1 MLQILPA
8 PSTTAPNQSFNL
20 DGTID
25 VESIAALETLYVLPE
40 HCTVE
45 LDFSLVLRVNSMGLA
60 QLLKLFEHWQ
70 KRETTI
76 YVSNT
81 NRMIGVLFKMTGLT
95 RFLAAEKTK
104 APVATSTE
112 PAYQMDQAAYSG
124 TAKSDGKLK
133 MWVNAQSSHQMNG
146 WYFFNTYLQRH
157 LNREIQL
164 ELVHGA
170 INEQDKHIHEMDI
183 VFTKP
188 FEATRLLL
196 EHRFRPLLRPIDQ
209 TDEVT
214 LLVRAD
220 DSRQSIADF
229 QGSKVVTAAPDNFVY
244 LLGRFL
250 LEEEK
255 ESSSAAN
262 LDYLFSGHDIKALQM
277 LLKSSADILCML
289 SETYES
295 LSGLTKKM
303 LRKVE
308 QSETAFAFHLF
319 CVAPHCAELGN
330 AITEVLLNMSQD
342 SQGRQVLADL
352 NISGWS
358 KPKQDEIN
366 MLVMLFN
373 RYTASGEMPVNDK
386 LIAA

>member
-1 MLQILPA
+1 MLQILPS
-8 PSTTAPNQSFNL
+8 PSAIILNQVFNL

-25 VESIAALETLYVLPE
+25 IDSIITLETLYVLPE
-40 HCTVE
+40 KCVVE
-45 LDFSLVLRVNSMGLA
+45 LDFSLVQRVNSMGLA

-70 KRETTI
+70 KRNI
-76 YVSNT
+76 QIHISNT

-95 RFLAAEKTK
+95 RFLAVETA
-104 APVATSTE
+104 ATPTTATPS
-112 PAYQMDQAAYSG
+112 YQMDKAQHSKNG
-124 TAKSDGKLK
+124 VKNNGKLRL
-133 MWVNAQSSHQMNG
+133 WVNAQSSHQMNG
-146 WYFFNTYLQRH
+146 WYFFNTYLQRQ

-170 INEQDKHIHEMDI
+170 MSKQDKRIHEMDI

-214 LLVRAD
+214 LLVRAN
-220 DSRQSIADF
+220 DSRQHLAEF
-229 QGSKVVTAAPDNFVY
+229 KGSKVVTAAPDNFVY

-262 LDYLFSGHDIKALQM
+262 MDYLFSGHDIKALQM

-289 SETYES
+289 SETYEN

-303 LRKVE
+303 LRQID

-319 CVAPHCAELGN
+319 CVSPQCAEIGET
-330 AITEVLLNMSQD
+330 ISEVLLNMNQD

-373 RYTASGEMPVNDK
+373 RYTAPSEMPLK
-386 LIAA
+386 IAV

>member
-8 PSTTAPNQSFNL
+8 PSTTVLQQSFNL

-25 VESIAALETLYVLPE
+25 IESISALETLYVLPE
-40 HCTVE
+40 KCVAE
-45 LDFSLVLRVNSMGLA
+45 LDFSLVQRVNSMGLA

-70 KRETTI
+70 KRDI
-76 YVSNT
+76 QIHVSNT

-95 RFLAAEKTK
+95 RFLAADA
-104 APVATSTE
+104 APARVATA
-112 PAYQMDQAAYSG
+112 PAYQMDQGAYTG

-214 LLVRAD
+214 LLVRAND
-220 DSRQSIADF
+220 TRQSLAEF
-229 QGSKVVTAAPDNFVY
+229 QGSKVVTASSDNFVY

-255 ESSSAAN
+255 ENSSAAN

-277 LLKSSADILCML
+277 LLKSSADIMCML

-303 LRKVE
+303 LRQID

-319 CVAPHCAELGN
+319 CVAPHCAEIGE
-330 AITEVLLNMSQD
+330 AMTEVLLNMSQD

-373 RYTASGEMPVNDK
+373 RYTGQEEIPLK
-386 LIAA
+386 IAV

>member
-1 MLQILPA
+1 
-8 PSTTAPNQSFNL
+8 
-20 DGTID
+20 
-25 VESIAALETLYVLPE
+25 
-40 HCTVE
+40 
-45 LDFSLVLRVNSMGLA
+45 
-60 QLLKLFEHWQ
+60 
-70 KRETTI
+70 
-76 YVSNT
+76 
-81 NRMIGVLFKMTGLT
+81 MIGVLFKMTGLT
-95 RFLAAEKTK
+95 RFLAAEA
-104 APVATSTE
+104 APAQVATA
-112 PAYQMDQAAYSG
+112 PAYQMDQGAYTG

-220 DSRQSIADF
+220 DTRQSLAEF
-229 QGSKVVTAAPDNFVY
+229 QGSKVVTASSDNFVY

-255 ESSSAAN
+255 ENSSAAN

-277 LLKSSADILCML
+277 LLKSSADIMCML

-303 LRKVE
+303 LRQID

-319 CVAPHCAELGN
+319 CVAPHCAEIGE
-330 AITEVLLNMSQD
+330 AMSEVLLNMSQD

-373 RYTASGEMPVNDK
+373 RYTGQEEIPLK
-386 LIAA
+386 IAV

>member
-1 MLQILPA
+1 
-8 PSTTAPNQSFNL
+8 
-20 DGTID
+20 
-25 VESIAALETLYVLPE
+25 
-40 HCTVE
+40 
-45 LDFSLVLRVNSMGLA
+45 
-60 QLLKLFEHWQ
+60 
-70 KRETTI
+70 
-76 YVSNT
+76 
-81 NRMIGVLFKMTGLT
+81 
-95 RFLAAEKTK
+95 
-104 APVATSTE
+104 
-112 PAYQMDQAAYSG
+112 
-124 TAKSDGKLK
+124 
-133 MWVNAQSSHQMNG
+133 MNG
-146 WYFFNTYLQRH
+146 WYFFNTYLQHH
-157 LNREIQL
+157 LNREIHL

-196 EHRFRPLLRPIDQ
+196 EHHFRPLLRPIDQ

-220 DSRQSIADF
+220 DTRKNIADF
-229 QGSKVVTAAPDNFVY
+229 QGSKVVTASSDNFVY

-255 ESSSAAN
+255 EGSSSAN

-303 LRKVE
+303 LRKVD

-319 CVAPHCAELGN
+319 CVAPHCAEIGN
-330 AITEVLLNMSQD
+330 AMSEVLLNMSQD

-352 NISGWS
+352 SITGWS

-373 RYTASGEMPVNDK
+373 RYTASEMPLQK
-386 LIAA
+386 MAM

>member
-1 MLQILPA
+1 MLQILPS
-8 PSTTAPNQSFNL
+8 PSTTSLKQSFNL

-25 VESIAALETLYVLPE
+25 VDSIAVLETLYVLPE
-40 HCTVE
+40 KCVAE
-45 LDFSLVLRVNSMGLA
+45 LDFSLVQRVNSMGLA

-70 KRETTI
+70 KRDI
-76 YVSNT
+76 QIHVSNT

-95 RFLAAEKTK
+95 RFLAAETAP
-104 APVATSTE
+104 APVATA
-112 PAYQMDQAAYSG
+112 PAYQMDQAAYTG

-196 EHRFRPLLRPIDQ
+196 EHHFRPLLRPIDQ

-214 LLVRAD
+214 LLVRAND
-220 DSRQSIADF
+220 TRQSLAEF
-229 QGSKVVTAAPDNFVY
+229 QGGKVVTASSDNFVY

-255 ESSSAAN
+255 ENSSAAN

-277 LLKSSADILCML
+277 LLKSSADIMCML

-303 LRKVE
+303 LRQID

-319 CVAPHCAELGN
+319 CVAPHCAEIGE
-330 AITEVLLNMSQD
+330 AMSEVLLNMSQD

-373 RYTASGEMPVNDK
+373 RYTGQEEMPLK
-386 LIAA
+386 IAV

>member
-8 PSTTAPNQSFNL
+8 PSTTVLQQSFNL

-25 VESIAALETLYVLPE
+25 IESISALETLYVLPE
-40 HCTVE
+40 KCVAE
-45 LDFSLVLRVNSMGLA
+45 LDFSLVQRVNSMGLA

-70 KRETTI
+70 KRDI
-76 YVSNT
+76 QIHVSNT

-95 RFLAAEKTK
+95 RFLAAD
-104 APVATSTE
+104 AAPSPVATA
-112 PAYQMDQAAYSG
+112 PAYQMDQGAYTG

-214 LLVRAD
+214 LLVRAND
-220 DSRQSIADF
+220 TRQSLAEF
-229 QGSKVVTAAPDNFVY
+229 QGSKVVTASSDNFVY

-255 ESSSAAN
+255 ENSSAAN

-277 LLKSSADILCML
+277 LLKSSADIMCML

-303 LRKVE
+303 LRQID

-319 CVAPHCAELGN
+319 CVAPHCAEIGE
-330 AITEVLLNMSQD
+330 AMTEVLLNMSQD

-373 RYTASGEMPVNDK
+373 RYTGQEEIPLK
-386 LIAA
+386 IAV